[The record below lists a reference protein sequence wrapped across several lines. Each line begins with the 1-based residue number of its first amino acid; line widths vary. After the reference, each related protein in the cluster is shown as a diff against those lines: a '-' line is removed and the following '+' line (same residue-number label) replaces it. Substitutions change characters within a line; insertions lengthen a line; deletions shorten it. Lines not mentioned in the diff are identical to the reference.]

1 MQKLLNFLDG
11 KKTYIVAFLAAVL
24 NFAVAVGWLSVEDLQ
39 QINVVLGALGLASLR
54 AGVNKV

>member
-24 NFAVAVGWLSVEDLQ
+24 NFAVAVGWLSVDDLQ